1 MQAEQHEI
9 ETLLGYRARTDHRI
23 SERLLVAPILTYVIL
38 AVMPWIVIGAFGQ
51 LPVEIIE
58 VILVVLG
65 TVGLFASAFTAYLV
79 YLLVNR
85 RNNHFER
92 EQAMFGNVLEILRA
106 KVPPSDANGQW
117 RLSNNYRCYQWL
129 GESSGERSAIL
140 QALLVLTPFLGWVLL
155 KFGPL
160 WVFIPYL
167 GWVLLMFE
175 LLLLTDDWKEHEFRE
190 DYMIQEVNGTLG
202 MLGLYQLPNRL
213 RPSPIRSRSA
223 AVYLILSIFTLG
235 VAELVW
241 LYLSTS
247 DPYEHFE
254 FHSHFEFPLAG
265 LLGPPKPPAGV
276 VA

>member
-1 MQAEQHEI
+1 MQTEQHEI
-9 ETLLGYRARTDHRI
+9 ETLLGYRARTDHHI
-23 SERLLVAPILTYVIL
+23 SERLLVAPILTYLIL
-38 AVMPWIVIGAFGQ
+38 AVMPWILLGAFGQ
-51 LPVEIIE
+51 IPLEIVD
-58 VILVVLG
+58 VILIVLG
-65 TVGLFASAFTAYLV
+65 TVGLFASASSAYLV

-85 RNNHFER
+85 RNNHFARER
-92 EQAMFGNVLEILRA
+92 AMFGNVLEILRA

-140 QALLVLTPFLGWVLL
+140 QALLVL
-155 KFGPL
+155 
-160 WVFIPYL
+160 IPYL
-167 GWVLLMFE
+167 GWFLLMFE

-190 DYMIQEVNGTLG
+190 DYMIQEVKGTLG

-213 RPSPIRSRSA
+213 RPSPIRSRNA
-223 AVYLILSIFTLG
+223 AVYLILSIFTIG

-265 LLGPPKPPAGV
+265 LLGPPKPPGGAI
-276 VA
+276 A